1 MSTST
6 PPLAATIEPK
16 PGSPAV
22 CPFIGKAAQSSQP
35 VAAQPH
41 TPTATAPVIVVKLGG
56 SEGIDLDAFASDAAA
71 SIRAGHRLVIVHGG
85 SHQTNVLSEQ
95 LGHPAK
101 FVTSPSGHTSRRTD
115 RRTLEIFQ
123 MACRGQL
130 NQQLVE
136 RLQRLGINAL
146 GMSGMDGRL
155 WEGNRKPAIRS
166 VENGRTVVIRDDYTG
181 TVETVNVGLLRLL
194 VDAGYTPVV
203 SPPAISIQSEP
214 INVDA
219 DRAAAQT
226 AAAMGAGT
234 LLLLSNVPGL
244 LRHYPDESSLITSI
258 RRPEVESYIELA
270 GGRMKKKVMGAGE
283 ALRGGVA
290 RVVISD
296 ARVANPI
303 TRALAGAGT
312 VFQ

>member
-1 MSTST
+1 MTTALDTTQSTSL
-6 PPLAATIEPK
+6 LAPI
-16 PGSPAV
+16 
-22 CPFIGKAAQSSQP
+22 
-35 VAAQPH
+35 
-41 TPTATAPVIVVKLGG
+41 IVVKLGG
-56 SEGIDLDAFASDAAA
+56 SEGIDLDAFAADAAA
-71 SIRAGHRLVIVHGG
+71 SIRAGHRLIIVHGG

-101 FVTSPSGHTSRRTD
+101 FITSPSGHTSRRTD
-115 RRTLEIFQ
+115 RRTMEIFQ

-136 RLQRLGINAL
+136 RLQRLGVNAL

-155 WEGNRKPAIRS
+155 WEGSRKPAIRS
-166 VENGRTVVIRDDYTG
+166 VENGRTVVIRDDFTG
-181 TVETVNVGLLRLL
+181 TVETVNVGLLRMMLN
-194 VDAGYTPVV
+194 AGYTPVV
-203 SPPAISIQSEP
+203 SPPAISVDSEP

-226 AAAMGAGT
+226 AAALGAQT

-244 LRHYPDESSLITSI
+244 LRKFPDETSLIPHI
-258 RRPEVESYIELA
+258 RRPEVEAFIELA

-283 ALRGGVA
+283 ALKGGVG

-296 ARVANPI
+296 ARIASPI
-303 TRALAGAGT
+303 TRALTGAGT
-312 VFQ
+312 VFE

>member
-1 MSTST
+1 MTTAPTSSPPSPASGVT
-6 PPLAATIEPK
+6 PPI
-16 PGSPAV
+16 
-22 CPFIGKAAQSSQP
+22 
-35 VAAQPH
+35 
-41 TPTATAPVIVVKLGG
+41 IVVKLGG
-56 SEGIDLDAFASDAAA
+56 SQGIDLDAFATDAAA

-95 LGHPAK
+95 LGHPPR
-101 FVTSPSGHTSRRTD
+101 FITSPSGHTSRRTD

-136 RLQRLGINAL
+136 RLQRLGVNAV

-166 VENGRTVVIRDDYTG
+166 VENGRTVVIRDDFTG
-181 TVETVNVGLLRLL
+181 TVETVNVGLLRMMLN
-194 VDAGYTPVV
+194 AGYTPVV
-203 SPPAISIQSEP
+203 SPPAISVESEP

-226 AAAMGAGT
+226 AAALGAGT

-244 LRHYPDESSLITSI
+244 LRKFPDESSLITHI
-258 RRPEVESYIELA
+258 RRPEVQAYIELA
-270 GGRMKKKVMGAGE
+270 AGRMKKKVMGAGE
-283 ALRGGVA
+283 ALKGGVG

-296 ARVANPI
+296 ARIDRPI
-303 TRALAGAGT
+303 TRALTGAGT
-312 VFQ
+312 VFE